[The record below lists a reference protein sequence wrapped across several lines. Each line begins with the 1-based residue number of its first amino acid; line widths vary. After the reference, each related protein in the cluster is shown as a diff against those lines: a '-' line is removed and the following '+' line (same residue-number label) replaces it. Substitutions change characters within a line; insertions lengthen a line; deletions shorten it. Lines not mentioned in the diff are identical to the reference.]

1 MDAFGEM
8 LCFSCNAVTS
18 KYFRTHVLWC
28 PACLKLT
35 NAERLKKMIKSD
47 IAAALA
53 KGNYLYGEERLVS
66 VSSDSV
72 LYKK

>member
-1 MDAFGEM
+1 M

-18 KYFRTHVLWC
+18 KYFRTHALWC

-35 NAERLKKMIKSD
+35 NAERLKKMVKSD
-47 IAAALA
+47 IAPALA
-53 KGNYLYGEERLVS
+53 KGHAMYGEEQLAL

-72 LYKK
+72 MYKK